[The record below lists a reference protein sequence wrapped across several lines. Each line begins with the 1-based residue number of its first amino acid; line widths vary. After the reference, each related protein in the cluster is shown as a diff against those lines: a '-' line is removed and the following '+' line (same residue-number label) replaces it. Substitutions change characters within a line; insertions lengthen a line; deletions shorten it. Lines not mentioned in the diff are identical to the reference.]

1 MWVGKEHFQ
10 LYSTCNHLIV
20 PYWIG
25 LVNVSISYKFR
36 RFFKTILH
44 TTSNAMF
51 LVLFSIFIDI
61 FFFPFK
67 LALAV
72 QTENSFGHLSHQICF
87 WARRNPAGCGQPYV
101 TRNWC
106 CIFFF
111 DLQNILMFLYNAGWQ
126 VRETAGEDGK
136 SAWAFSWHRFNWV
149 RHSNNPHGEN
159 L

>member
-36 RFFKTILH
+36 RFFKTSSPYYFQRNVSSVVFH
-44 TTSNAMF
+44 F
-51 LVLFSIFIDI
+51 HWH

-72 QTENSFGHLSHQICF
+72 QAENSFGHLSHQICF